1 MRAVVQRVSEASVRI
16 DGRTVGAIGRGFLIL
31 LGVGQG
37 DGEAQT
43 EKLWEKIRKMRI
55 FEDEAGKT
63 NLSLADISGEVLVVS
78 QFTLYAD
85 CKKGNRPSFTGAMEP
100 GEANRLYECFLSLV
114 QADLGAVAHG
124 EFGAMMDVSLVND
137 GPFTILLDTDTL

>member
-1 MRAVVQRVSEASVRI
+1 M
-16 DGRTVGAIGRGFLIL
+16 
-31 LGVGQG
+31 
-37 DGEAQT
+37 
-43 EKLWEKIRKMRI
+43 
-55 FEDEAGKT
+55 
-63 NLSLADISGEVLVVS
+63 S